1 MSKRALIIGVSGQDG
16 AYLAKHLLEKKY
28 EVIGTSRDAENNFFS
43 GLKSLGIHNK
53 VITDSLSTL
62 DFRSV
67 AQAFQKYQPDEVYN
81 LSGQSSV
88 GLSFNQ
94 PGETIESH
102 LQATI
107 TILEVMKFLELPI
120 RFYNACSSECFGD
133 VSPDRPA
140 TEETPFHPRS
150 PYAVGKAAAFWA
162 VANYRDAY
170 GLYACSG
177 ILGNHE
183 SPLRPARF
191 VTQKI
196 IHTVRSIAKG
206 EESALILG
214 DTSVI
219 RDWGLSQEYVEA
231 MVLMLQQDLAE
242 DYVIATGQSY
252 SLMEFVEKVFVYYGL
267 QAQNH
272 VSNDSSLMR
281 PSDIRQSYLNADKAN
296 QKLGWKAESNID
308 RVIDCLARRTVSA

>member
-16 AYLAKHLLEKKY
+16 AYLARHLLEKGY
-28 EVIGTSRDAENNFFS
+28 EVIGTSRDAENNSFT
-43 GLKSLGIHNK
+43 GLTSLGIRNK
-53 VITDSLSTL
+53 VTTDSLSTS

-67 AQAFQKYQPDEVYN
+67 AQAFQKYQPKEVYN

-107 TILEVMKFLELPI
+107 TILEVMKFLEQPI

-133 VSPDRPA
+133 VSSDKPA
-140 TEETPFHPRS
+140 TEETPFQPRS

-196 IHTVRSIAKG
+196 IRTVSAIANG
-206 EESALILG
+206 EASTLTLG

-231 MVLMLQQDLAE
+231 MVLMLQRDMAE

-252 SLMEFVEKVFVYYGL
+252 SLWEFVEKVFTYYGL
-267 QAQNH
+267 QVQNH
-272 VSNDSSLMR
+272 VLSDNSFMR
-281 PSDIRQSYLNADKAN
+281 PSDIRQSYLNPTKAMQQLN
-296 QKLGWKAESNID
+296 WKAEAHID
-308 RVIDCLARRTVSA
+308 RVIACLAEHQ

>member
-1 MSKRALIIGVSGQDG
+1 MAKRALIIGISGQDG
-16 AYLAKHLLEKKY
+16 AYLARYLLAFGY
-28 EVIGTSRDAENNFFS
+28 EVIGTSRDADNNAFVN
-43 GLKSLGIHNK
+43 LERLNIKK
-53 VITDSLSTL
+53 RVTTDSLSTT

-67 AQAFQKYQPDEVYN
+67 AQALQKYAPQEVYN

-107 TILEVMKFLELPI
+107 NILEVIKFLGLPI

-133 VSPDRPA
+133 SSSKKPA
-140 TEETPFHPRS
+140 NEESTFQPCS

-162 VANYRDAY
+162 VANYREAY
-170 GLYACSG
+170 DLFACSG

-183 SPLRPARF
+183 SPLRPERF

-196 IHTVRSIAKG
+196 IRTVQQIANG
-206 EESALILG
+206 EAKNLTLG

-219 RDWGLSQEYVEA
+219 RDWGLSEEYVQA
-231 MVLMLQQDLAE
+231 MAMMLQQDQAQ
-242 DYVIATGQSY
+242 DFVIATGESCSLEDFVQMSFAELGLNFEKYLKVDQS
-252 SLMEFVEKVFVYYGL
+252 LF
-267 QAQNH
+267 
-272 VSNDSSLMR
+272 R
-281 PSDIRQSYLNADKAN
+281 PADIRSSYLDPSKAN
-296 QKLGWKAESNID
+296 EVLGWQAKGKVKQ
-308 RVIDCLARRTVSA
+308 VIQTLCSGL

>member
-1 MSKRALIIGVSGQDG
+1 MEAKRALIIGVSGQDG
-16 AYLAKHLLEKKY
+16 AYLSKHLLSCGY
-28 EVIGTSRDAENNFFS
+28 EVIGTSRDAENNSFYN
-43 GLKSLGIHNK
+43 LNQLDVAKKI
-53 VITDSLSTL
+53 VTDSVSTL

-67 AQAFQKYQPDEVYN
+67 AQAFQKYQPHEVYN

-102 LQATI
+102 LQATL
-107 TILEVMKFLELPI
+107 TILEVMKFLDLPI

-133 VSPDRPA
+133 VSKKNPA
-140 TEETPFHPRS
+140 NESTPFRPNS

-162 VANYRDAY
+162 VSNYREAY

-183 SPLRPARF
+183 SLLRPDRF

-196 IHTVRSIAKG
+196 IHAARNIACGKQQ
-206 EESALILG
+206 ALVLG

-219 RDWGLSQEYVEA
+219 RDWGLSEEYVVA
-231 MVLMLQQDLAE
+231 MRLMLQQENPD
-242 DYVIATGQSY
+242 DYVIATGQSFELNY
-252 SLMEFVEKVFVYYGL
+252 FVDLAFDFYGL
-267 QAQNH
+267 KAVDYVEVDASLFRPADVKHSFLDPKKALNH
-272 VSNDSSLMR
+272 
-281 PSDIRQSYLNADKAN
+281 LN
-296 QKLGWKAESNID
+296 WKAENNIHGVVKNLCEAND
-308 RVIDCLARRTVSA
+308 